1 VATVANIDW
10 PSRPG
15 LPAAAQQAEALALL
29 DRARAIGLNAIV
41 LQVRPAA
48 DALYVSAL
56 EPWSEVLSGT
66 QGRPPEPPY
75 DPLAFWV
82 DEAHRRGLQLHA
94 WFNPYRARHGRAR
107 GALAAMHIATRRPEL
122 VRRYDGLLWL
132 DPGEPDAAAHT
143 LAVVADVLRRY
154 DIDGVHIDDYFYP
167 YPAADQ
173 PFPDD
178 APWLRYLKAG
188 GTLARDDWRRD
199 HVDRLVLALWQTVRT
214 TRPQALLGIS
224 PFGLGRPE
232 WRPPGIEGFS
242 QYHRL
247 YADVERWLAEGWLD
261 YLAPQLYWPIARPAQ
276 SFRCCWTTGSRAT
289 ARRAM
294 SGRACSPAPSAA
306 SATPGRRPRSS
317 NRWRCSARA
326 RAPAATCT
334 SA

>member
-1 VATVANIDW
+1 
-10 PSRPG
+10 
-15 LPAAAQQAEALALL
+15 
-29 DRARAIGLNAIV
+29 
-41 LQVRPAA
+41 
-48 DALYVSAL
+48 
-56 EPWSEVLSGT
+56 
-66 QGRPPEPPY
+66 
-75 DPLAFWV
+75 
-82 DEAHRRGLQLHA
+82 
-94 WFNPYRARHGRAR
+94 
-107 GALAAMHIATRRPEL
+107 
-122 VRRYDGLLWL
+122 
-132 DPGEPDAAAHT
+132 
-143 LAVVADVLRRY
+143 VVADVLRRY

-276 SFRCCWTTGSRAT
+276 SFPVLLDYWIARNSAARHVWPGLFTSAIGRERDPWPAAEIVEQVALQRARPGAGGHLHFSMKPLLEDRDGVARLLAAGPYAEPALVPATPWLGGEVPASPRLRHDGGSRLRIEAAAGEPT
-289 ARRAM
+289 SVWAVWRRAD
-294 SGRACSPAPSAA
+294 GRWRFAVQPAQDTAVSAD
-306 SATPGRRPRSS
+306 PGREDAVAVAAVGRLGQTS
-317 NRWRCSARA
+317 
-326 RAPAATCT
+326 APAVLRLP
-334 SA
+334 